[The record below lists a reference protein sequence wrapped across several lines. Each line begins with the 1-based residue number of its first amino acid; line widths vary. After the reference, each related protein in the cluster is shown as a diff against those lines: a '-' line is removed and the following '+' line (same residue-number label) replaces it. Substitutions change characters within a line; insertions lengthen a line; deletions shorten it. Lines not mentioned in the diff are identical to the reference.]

1 MALIN
6 TTTTGVLG
14 TTIYGDGSGDLT
26 IQQNGAL
33 VNKITS
39 TGFTIHRPGTVLQ
52 VKQTVKTSSFTTSS
66 VSPTDVTG
74 MSVSITPTSA
84 SNKILVM
91 FYVGIVGN
99 TSAGQATEFYLLR
112 DSTQLNIGDAD
123 GNRTRVTASQNSTA
137 SYGGSALSITFLDS
151 PATTSATTY
160 KIQLATQDTGTA
172 TFNIRGDDTADS
184 ASYQRPGASII
195 VMEIAA

>member
-14 TTIYGDGSGDLT
+14 STFDADGSGDLT
-26 IQQNGAL
+26 IQQDGEL

-39 TGFTIHRPGTVLQ
+39 TGFTVHRPGTVLQ
-52 VKQTVKTSSFTTSS
+52 VKQTVKTSSFTTTAL
-66 VSPTDVTG
+66 SPTDVTG

-84 SNKILVM
+84 SSQVLVI
-91 FYVGIVGN
+91 FYVGVVTNG
-99 TSAGQATEFYLLR
+99 TGGQGTELYLLR
-112 DSTQLNIGDAD
+112 DSTQLNIGDTA
-123 GNRTRVTASQNSTA
+123 GNRTRVTAVQINGGQN
-137 SYGGSALSITFLDS
+137 YNGGGLAITFLDS

-160 KIQLATQDTGTA
+160 KIQLATQDSGTA
-172 TFNIRGDDTADS
+172 CFNIRGDDGNG
-184 ASYQRPGASII
+184 ASWQRSGASII